1 MDNPFS
7 QSKLIHK
14 VYFTTI
20 YKHLE
25 AFEKFFPEDVLGIST
40 FEIESKTIEAADA
53 DIWRFEVYFAK
64 KPQEIFFTK
73 NLQNFSNENNLEIIG
88 NINFAI
94 IEDKDWVAEY
104 QKQLVPICIGRF
116 FISTLKQ
123 SDQCPSNFLPI
134 ILEASRAFGTGDHP
148 TTAGCLEIMEYL
160 SDFDFKTIYD
170 IGTGS
175 GILSFA
181 AAKIWPKAEIWG
193 CDIEETSIEVAKI
206 NQQFNNSKINFY
218 QTYSDENL
226 KIPDFQ
232 NKKFDLI
239 VSNILSQP
247 LIKLAP
253 SIRSLLSRSGKLVL
267 SGFLDYQMNEVIN
280 AYKENNLEVEK
291 IINQIN
297 WITILAKVKID

>member
-14 VYFTTI
+14 VYFTTL

-25 AFEKFFPEDVLGIST
+25 SFEKFFPEDILGIST
-40 FEIESKTIEAADA
+40 FEIESKTIEAADS
-53 DIWRFEVYFAK
+53 DIWHFEAYFAK
-64 KPQEIFFTK
+64 KPQKIFFTK

-88 NINFAI
+88 NINFSI

-116 FISTLKQ
+116 FISTLNQ
-123 SDQCPSNFLPI
+123 IAQCPPGSLPI
-134 ILEASRAFGTGDHP
+134 VLEASRAFGTGDHP
-148 TTAGCLEIMEYL
+148 TTSGCLEAMEDL

-181 AAKIWPKAEIWG
+181 AAKIWPKAQIWA

-206 NQQFNNSKINFY
+206 NQQFNNSEIIFY
-218 QTYSDENL
+218 QNSSNNL
-226 KIPDFQ
+226 KSPNLQ
-232 NKKFDLI
+232 NRKFDLI
-239 VSNILSQP
+239 VSNILAQP
-247 LIKLAP
+247 LINLAP
-253 SIRSLLSRSGKLVL
+253 SICSLLNNTSKLIL
-267 SGFLDYQMNEVIN
+267 SGFLDYQMNEVIDS
-280 AYKENNLEVEK
+280 YKANGLEVEK
-291 IINQIN
+291 IINKLN
-297 WITILAKVKID
+297 WVTILAKVKIN